1 MINPISLIK
10 SKFITFL
17 SVIFSFFTP
26 VLPLIIA
33 VQFFI
38 VLDTIMGLA
47 KANLTNKKNSN
58 NFKKGFIPK
67 VIIYTLIILIV
78 FLADKTI
85 TNEFIKYYTS
95 FDFVI
100 TRIIALILIF
110 IEIWSID
117 ENFKAIYGVSLIDKF
132 NKFLAYLKSL
142 FRNFLDNQRN

>member
-1 MINPISLIK
+1 MISPIALIK

-17 SVIFSFFTP
+17 SVIFAFFSP

-47 KANLTNKKNSN
+47 KANLTDQKNSN
-58 NFKKGFIPK
+58 SFKKGFIPK

>member
-1 MINPISLIK
+1 MINPIPLIK

-47 KANLTNKKNSN
+47 KANLTDQKNSN
-58 NFKKGFIPK
+58 SFKKGFIPK

-142 FRNFLDNQRN
+142 FRNFLDNKRN

>member
-1 MINPISLIK
+1 MLNILFTSGFIFSIILFTGVPISAL
-10 SKFITFL
+10 TFL
-17 SVIFSFFTP
+17 
-26 VLPLIIA
+26 
-33 VQFFI
+33 Q
-38 VLDTIMGLA
+38 
-47 KANLTNKKNSN
+47 KKNSN
-58 NFKKGFIPK
+58 SFKKGFIPK

-117 ENFKAIYGVSLIDKF
+117 ENFKAIYCVSLIDKF